1 MKHPVFEVLGKDA
14 GKLCQL
20 RRDFRNFRLDRI
32 AAPAMLDETFEDEAG
47 KSLRDMLA
55 RYGPDAVGLI
65 DG

>member
-47 KSLRDMLA
+47 SRSATCWRATDPT
-55 RYGPDAVGLI
+55 RSG
-65 DG
+65 